1 MESKIRT
8 TRRNGT
14 LYKDRILSKVVD
26 LFIPHHALSV
36 KQFSQLMDMDY
47 THAKEFITR
56 VERLGVVYTRYSIAL
71 EHFYSLRTEDEV

>member
-1 MESKIRT
+1 MELRT

-14 LYKDRILSKVVD
+14 LYKDRILPKVVD

-47 THAKEFITR
+47 THSKEFLTR
-56 VERLGVVYTRYSIAL
+56 IERLGVIFIRYSTAG
-71 EHFYSLRTEDEV
+71 EYFYSLRTEDEV